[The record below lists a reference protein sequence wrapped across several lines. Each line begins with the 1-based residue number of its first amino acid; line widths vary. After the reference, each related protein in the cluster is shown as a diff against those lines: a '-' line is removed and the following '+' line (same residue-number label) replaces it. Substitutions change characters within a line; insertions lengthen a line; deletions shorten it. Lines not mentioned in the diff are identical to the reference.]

1 MAKKQVKISVA
12 LNRKALYDYEIIE
25 TFEAGLS
32 LKGPEVKSLRKGQAN
47 LSSSFARAE
56 EDGVYVYGLQI
67 QPYEFNSVLKI
78 DPLRVRKL
86 LLNKTEIKKISSK
99 SREKGFS
106 LIPLEIYFKNGWAKI
121 SLAIAKGKKTFD
133 KKDKIKERDLNR
145 DVRRDIK
152 NKY

>member
-1 MAKKQVKISVA
+1 MVKKQVKISVA

-25 TFEAGLS
+25 TFEAGLC

-56 EDGVYVYGLQI
+56 EDGIYIYGLQI
-67 QPYEFNSVLKI
+67 QPYEFNSVIKI

-133 KKDKIKERDLNR
+133 KKEKIKERDLNR